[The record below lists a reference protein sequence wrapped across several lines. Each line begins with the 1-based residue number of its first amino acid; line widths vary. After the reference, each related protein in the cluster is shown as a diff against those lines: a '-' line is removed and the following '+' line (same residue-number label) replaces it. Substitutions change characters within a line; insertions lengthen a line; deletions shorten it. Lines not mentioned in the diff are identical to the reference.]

1 MILKALLAIQFRV
14 SIQCFHFCVSDSL
27 FLVQA
32 NFKTGQQV
40 SGQLYSSA
48 TSTQAAVGLAKEDVY
63 IAQLQEVLMSFDLM
77 DGGNILSDS
86 HAVFDKDCCNTS
98 ETEATIFSH
107 AEKSTG
113 HLAAPSQQAI
123 RLQNP
128 FATSCVR
135 IHMIFLLCEYP
146 DERLYIGVYRQ
157 AISSSS
163 IRALTAAT

>member
-1 MILKALLAIQFRV
+1 
-14 SIQCFHFCVSDSL
+14 
-27 FLVQA
+27 VQA

-48 TSTQAAVGLAKEDVY
+48 ISTQAAVGLAKEDIY
-63 IAQLQEVLMSFDLM
+63 IAQLREVLMSFGLM

-86 HAVFDKDCCNTS
+86 HAVLNQDCCNTS
-98 ETEATIFSH
+98 EMEATIFSH

-113 HLAAPSQQAI
+113 HLAAQQVI
-123 RLQNP
+123 RLRKP
-128 FATSCVR
+128 FATSCVS
-135 IHMIFLLCEYP
+135 IHMIFLRCEYP

>member
-1 MILKALLAIQFRV
+1 MILAIQCRGR
-14 SIQCFHFCVSDSL
+14 IQCFHFCVSDSL

-48 TSTQAAVGLAKEDVY
+48 TSTQAAVGLAKEDIY
-63 IAQLQEVLMSFDLM
+63 IAQLREVLISFGLM

-86 HAVFDKDCCNTS
+86 HAVFDQDCCNTS
-98 ETEATIFSH
+98 EMEATIFPH

-113 HLAAPSQQAI
+113 HLAAQQAI
-123 RLQNP
+123 RLRNLKP